1 MNKKPIFEII
11 ADRLR
16 KTEFKDDDIITLGK
30 DFLLPNDEEGLKY
43 IDGAKDGICA
53 YHMGAAEITKKDI
66 EEINTVITFANKGD
80 YDQADSVLE
89 KLCERIRVI
98 NFIDELQDCILA
110 RKDEIEDKFY
120 IYSLH
125 LMTQSANIECVK
137 VGMMI
142 QELFKQSDE
151 VKALVREIDVNNPTT
166 ILSFGAK
173 PAEEL
178 SKISND
184 ILSNSKNVENIEAT
198 KIIKNLSKLIEK
210 VDISDF
216 EKPPKKEGGILSK
229 IFNRGKNLLEKYENM
244 NKEIDVITQ
253 ELLNYKVGLEKDQ
266 NDLKNLYEVVSKH
279 SVDIND
285 YILATEL
292 AEEEIKRKLDDVINT
307 VNVDENDK
315 NREVA
320 RVQGIL
326 DMVSQKKYD
335 LETVKSVSLQTLP
348 MIEIM
353 ANNNIGLARKLQSSL
368 ITTLPLFE
376 NAIVLALQTKKQIL
390 LKNTFTTLD
399 KATEELMKRNAV
411 NITKTAVDIA
421 KVSNTSPIS
430 IETLKQNFEV
440 VQKGIK
446 EIRDLRE
453 KARIDREKNIEEIHN
468 FNAKMEKEK
477 VMKLN

>member
-1 MNKKPIFEII
+1 MKKEILKKENKENEEVVEII
-11 ADRLR
+11 DE
-16 KTEFKDDDIITLGK
+16 KEEKK
-30 DFLLPNDEEGLKY
+30 EENLLN
-43 IDGAKDGICA
+43 
-53 YHMGAAEITKKDI
+53 
-66 EEINTVITFANKGD
+66 
-80 YDQADSVLE
+80 LE
-89 KLCERIRVI
+89 KPA
-98 NFIDELQDCILA
+98 ILEENYQIT
-110 RKDEIEDKFY
+110 R
-120 IYSLH
+120 
-125 LMTQSANIECVK
+125 
-137 VGMMI
+137 
-142 QELFKQSDE
+142 KQSDE
-151 VKALVREIDVNNPTT
+151 VKALVREIDVNNSAT
-166 ILSFGAK
+166 ILNFGSK

-178 SKISND
+178 SRISNE
-184 ILSNSKNVENIEAT
+184 ILSSSKNVENIEAT
-198 KIIKNLSKLIEK
+198 KIIKNLSKIIEK

-216 EKPPKKEGGILSK
+216 EKPPRKEGGILSK
-229 IFNRGKNLLEKYENM
+229 IFNRGKNFLEKYENM
-244 NKEIDVITQ
+244 NKEIEVITQ
-253 ELLNYKVGLEKDQ
+253 ELLNYKASLEKDQ
-266 NDLKNLYEVVSKH
+266 DDLKKLYEVVSKH
-279 SVDIND
+279 SVEIND

-292 AEEEIKRKLDDVINT
+292 AEEEVKRKLDDITNT

-315 NREVA
+315 NREIA
-320 RVQGIL
+320 RTQGLL

-335 LETVKSVSLQTLP
+335 LETVKAVSLQTLP

-353 ANNNIGLARKLQSSL
+353 AGNNIGLARKLQSSL

-399 KATEELMKRNAV
+399 KATEDLMKRNAV

>member
-1 MNKKPIFEII
+1 MKKEILKKENKENEEVVEII
-11 ADRLR
+11 DENEE
-16 KTEFKDDDIITLGK
+16 KKEEN
-30 DFLLPNDEEGLKY
+30 LLN
-43 IDGAKDGICA
+43 
-53 YHMGAAEITKKDI
+53 
-66 EEINTVITFANKGD
+66 
-80 YDQADSVLE
+80 LE
-89 KLCERIRVI
+89 KPA
-98 NFIDELQDCILA
+98 ILEENYQIT
-110 RKDEIEDKFY
+110 R
-120 IYSLH
+120 
-125 LMTQSANIECVK
+125 
-137 VGMMI
+137 
-142 QELFKQSDE
+142 KQSDE
-151 VKALVREIDVNNPTT
+151 VKALVREIDVNNSAT
-166 ILSFGAK
+166 ILNFGSK

-178 SKISND
+178 SRISNE
-184 ILSNSKNVENIEAT
+184 ILSSSKNVENIEAT
-198 KIIKNLSKLIEK
+198 KIIKNLSKIIEK

-216 EKPPKKEGGILSK
+216 EKPPRKEGGILSK
-229 IFNRGKNLLEKYENM
+229 IFNRGKNFLEKYENM
-244 NKEIDVITQ
+244 NKEIEVITQ
-253 ELLNYKVGLEKDQ
+253 ELLNYKASLEKDQ
-266 NDLKNLYEVVSKH
+266 DDLKKLYEVVSKH
-279 SVDIND
+279 SVEIND

-292 AEEEIKRKLDDVINT
+292 AEEEVKRKLDDITNT

-315 NREVA
+315 NREIA
-320 RVQGIL
+320 RTQGLL

-335 LETVKSVSLQTLP
+335 LETVKAVSLQTLP

-353 ANNNIGLARKLQSSL
+353 AGNNIGLARKLQSSL

-376 NAIVLALQTKKQIL
+376 NAIILALQTKKEIL

-399 KATEELMKRNAV
+399 KATEDLMKRNAV

>member
-1 MNKKPIFEII
+1 MKKEILKKENEEVVEII
-11 ADRLR
+11 DENE
-16 KTEFKDDDIITLGK
+16 KKEEN
-30 DFLLPNDEEGLKY
+30 LLN
-43 IDGAKDGICA
+43 
-53 YHMGAAEITKKDI
+53 
-66 EEINTVITFANKGD
+66 
-80 YDQADSVLE
+80 LE
-89 KLCERIRVI
+89 KPVI
-98 NFIDELQDCILA
+98 LEENYQIT
-110 RKDEIEDKFY
+110 R
-120 IYSLH
+120 
-125 LMTQSANIECVK
+125 
-137 VGMMI
+137 
-142 QELFKQSDE
+142 KQSDE
-151 VKALVREIDVNNPTT
+151 VKALVREIDVNNSAS
-166 ILSFGAK
+166 ILNFGSK

-178 SKISND
+178 SRISNE
-184 ILSNSKNVENIEAT
+184 ILSSSKNVENIEAT

-210 VDISDF
+210 VDISEF
-216 EKPPKKEGGILSK
+216 EKPPKKEGGFLSK
-229 IFNRGKNLLEKYENM
+229 IFNRGKNFLEKYENM
-244 NKEIDVITQ
+244 NKEIEVITQ
-253 ELLNYKVGLEKDQ
+253 ELMNYKVSLEKDQ
-266 NDLKNLYEVVSKH
+266 DDLKKLYEVVSKH
-279 SVDIND
+279 SVEIND

-292 AEEEIKRKLDDVINT
+292 AEEEVRRKLDDITNT

-315 NREVA
+315 NREIA
-320 RVQGIL
+320 RTQGLL

-335 LETVKSVSLQTLP
+335 LETVKAVSLQTLP

-353 ANNNIGLARKLQSSL
+353 AGNNIGLARKLQSSL

-399 KATEELMKRNAV
+399 KATEDLMKRNAV

>member
-1 MNKKPIFEII
+1 MKKEILKKENEEVVEII
-11 ADRLR
+11 DENEE
-16 KTEFKDDDIITLGK
+16 KKEEN
-30 DFLLPNDEEGLKY
+30 LLN
-43 IDGAKDGICA
+43 
-53 YHMGAAEITKKDI
+53 
-66 EEINTVITFANKGD
+66 
-80 YDQADSVLE
+80 LE
-89 KLCERIRVI
+89 KPA
-98 NFIDELQDCILA
+98 ILEENYQIT
-110 RKDEIEDKFY
+110 R
-120 IYSLH
+120 
-125 LMTQSANIECVK
+125 
-137 VGMMI
+137 
-142 QELFKQSDE
+142 KQSDE
-151 VKALVREIDVNNPTT
+151 VKALVREIDVNNSAT
-166 ILSFGAK
+166 ILNFGSK

-178 SKISND
+178 SRISNE
-184 ILSNSKNVENIEAT
+184 ILSSSKNVENIEAT
-198 KIIKNLSKLIEK
+198 KIIKNLSKIIEK

-216 EKPPKKEGGILSK
+216 EKPPRKEGGILSK
-229 IFNRGKNLLEKYENM
+229 IFNRGKNFLEKYENM
-244 NKEIDVITQ
+244 NKEIEVITQ
-253 ELLNYKVGLEKDQ
+253 ELLNYKASLEKDQ
-266 NDLKNLYEVVSKH
+266 DDLKKLYEVVSKH
-279 SVDIND
+279 SVEIND

-292 AEEEIKRKLDDVINT
+292 AEEEVKRKLDDITNT

-315 NREVA
+315 NREIA
-320 RVQGIL
+320 RTQALL

-335 LETVKSVSLQTLP
+335 LETVKAVSLQTLP

-353 ANNNIGLARKLQSSL
+353 AGNNIGLARKLQSSL

-399 KATEELMKRNAV
+399 KATEDLMKRNAV
-411 NITKTAVDIA
+411 NITKTAIDIA

>member
-1 MNKKPIFEII
+1 MKKEILKKENEEVVEII
-11 ADRLR
+11 DENEE
-16 KTEFKDDDIITLGK
+16 KKEEN
-30 DFLLPNDEEGLKY
+30 LLN
-43 IDGAKDGICA
+43 
-53 YHMGAAEITKKDI
+53 
-66 EEINTVITFANKGD
+66 
-80 YDQADSVLE
+80 LE
-89 KLCERIRVI
+89 KPA
-98 NFIDELQDCILA
+98 ILEENYQIT
-110 RKDEIEDKFY
+110 R
-120 IYSLH
+120 
-125 LMTQSANIECVK
+125 
-137 VGMMI
+137 
-142 QELFKQSDE
+142 KQSDE
-151 VKALVREIDVNNPTT
+151 VKALVREIDVNNSAT
-166 ILSFGAK
+166 ILNFGSK

-178 SKISND
+178 SRISNE
-184 ILSNSKNVENIEAT
+184 ILSSSKNVENIEAT
-198 KIIKNLSKLIEK
+198 KIIKNLSKIIEK

-216 EKPPKKEGGILSK
+216 EKPPRKEGGFLSK
-229 IFNRGKNLLEKYENM
+229 IFNRGKNFLEKYENM
-244 NKEIDVITQ
+244 NKEIEVITQ
-253 ELLNYKVGLEKDQ
+253 ELLNYKASLEKDQ
-266 NDLKNLYEVVSKH
+266 DDLKKLYEVVSKH
-279 SVDIND
+279 SVEIND

-292 AEEEIKRKLDDVINT
+292 AEEEVRRKLNDITNT

-315 NREVA
+315 NREIA
-320 RVQGIL
+320 RTQGLL

-335 LETVKSVSLQTLP
+335 LETVKAVSLQTLP

-353 ANNNIGLARKLQSSL
+353 AGNNIGLARKLQSSL

-399 KATEELMKRNAV
+399 KATEDLMKRNAV

>member
-1 MNKKPIFEII
+1 MKKEILKKENKENEEVVEII
-11 ADRLR
+11 DENEE
-16 KTEFKDDDIITLGK
+16 KKEEN
-30 DFLLPNDEEGLKY
+30 LLN
-43 IDGAKDGICA
+43 
-53 YHMGAAEITKKDI
+53 
-66 EEINTVITFANKGD
+66 
-80 YDQADSVLE
+80 LE
-89 KLCERIRVI
+89 KPA
-98 NFIDELQDCILA
+98 ILEENYQIT
-110 RKDEIEDKFY
+110 R
-120 IYSLH
+120 
-125 LMTQSANIECVK
+125 
-137 VGMMI
+137 
-142 QELFKQSDE
+142 KQSDE
-151 VKALVREIDVNNPTT
+151 VKALVREIDVNNSAT
-166 ILSFGAK
+166 ILNFGSK

-178 SKISND
+178 SRISNE
-184 ILSNSKNVENIEAT
+184 ILSSSKNVENIEAT
-198 KIIKNLSKLIEK
+198 KIIEK

-216 EKPPKKEGGILSK
+216 EKPPRKEGGILSK
-229 IFNRGKNLLEKYENM
+229 IFNRGKNFLEKYENM
-244 NKEIDVITQ
+244 NKEIEVITQ
-253 ELLNYKVGLEKDQ
+253 ELLNYKASLEKDQ
-266 NDLKNLYEVVSKH
+266 DDLKKLYEVVSKH
-279 SVDIND
+279 SVEIND

-292 AEEEIKRKLDDVINT
+292 AEEEVKRKLDDITNT

-315 NREVA
+315 NREIA
-320 RVQGIL
+320 RTQGLL

-335 LETVKSVSLQTLP
+335 LETVKAVSLQTLP

-353 ANNNIGLARKLQSSL
+353 AGNNIGLARKLQSSL

-399 KATEELMKRNAV
+399 KATEDLMKRNAV
-411 NITKTAVDIA
+411 NITKTAIDIA

>member
-1 MNKKPIFEII
+1 MKKEILKKENKENEEVVEII
-11 ADRLR
+11 DENEE
-16 KTEFKDDDIITLGK
+16 KKEEN
-30 DFLLPNDEEGLKY
+30 LLN
-43 IDGAKDGICA
+43 
-53 YHMGAAEITKKDI
+53 
-66 EEINTVITFANKGD
+66 
-80 YDQADSVLE
+80 LE
-89 KLCERIRVI
+89 KPA
-98 NFIDELQDCILA
+98 ILEENYQIT
-110 RKDEIEDKFY
+110 R
-120 IYSLH
+120 
-125 LMTQSANIECVK
+125 
-137 VGMMI
+137 
-142 QELFKQSDE
+142 KQSDE
-151 VKALVREIDVNNPTT
+151 VKALVREIDVNNSAT
-166 ILSFGAK
+166 ILNFGSK
-173 PAEEL
+173 PTEEL
-178 SKISND
+178 SRISNE
-184 ILSNSKNVENIEAT
+184 ILSSSKNVENIEAT
-198 KIIKNLSKLIEK
+198 KIIKNLSKIIEK

-216 EKPPKKEGGILSK
+216 EKPPRKEGGILSK
-229 IFNRGKNLLEKYENM
+229 IFNRGKNFLEKYENM
-244 NKEIDVITQ
+244 NKEIEVITQ
-253 ELLNYKVGLEKDQ
+253 ELLNYKASLEKDQ
-266 NDLKNLYEVVSKH
+266 DDLKKLYEVVSKH
-279 SVDIND
+279 SVEIND

-292 AEEEIKRKLDDVINT
+292 AEEEVKRKLDDITNT

-315 NREVA
+315 NREIA
-320 RVQGIL
+320 RTQGLL

-335 LETVKSVSLQTLP
+335 LETVKAVSLQTLP

-353 ANNNIGLARKLQSSL
+353 AGNNIGLARKLQSSL

-399 KATEELMKRNAV
+399 KATEDLMKRNAV

>member
-1 MNKKPIFEII
+1 MKKEILKKEKEKVVEII
-11 ADRLR
+11 DENEE
-16 KTEFKDDDIITLGK
+16 KKEEN
-30 DFLLPNDEEGLKY
+30 LLN
-43 IDGAKDGICA
+43 
-53 YHMGAAEITKKDI
+53 
-66 EEINTVITFANKGD
+66 
-80 YDQADSVLE
+80 LE
-89 KLCERIRVI
+89 KPA
-98 NFIDELQDCILA
+98 ILEENYQIT
-110 RKDEIEDKFY
+110 R
-120 IYSLH
+120 
-125 LMTQSANIECVK
+125 
-137 VGMMI
+137 
-142 QELFKQSDE
+142 KQSDE
-151 VKALVREIDVNNPTT
+151 VKALVREIDVNNSAT
-166 ILSFGAK
+166 ILSFGSK

-178 SKISND
+178 SRISNE
-184 ILSNSKNVENIEAT
+184 ILSSSKNVENIEAT

-210 VDISDF
+210 VDISEF
-216 EKPPKKEGGILSK
+216 EKPPRKEGGILSK
-229 IFNRGKNLLEKYENM
+229 IFNRGKNFLEKYENM
-244 NKEIDVITQ
+244 NKEIEVITQ
-253 ELLNYKVGLEKDQ
+253 ELLNYKASLEKDQ
-266 NDLKNLYEVVSKH
+266 DDLKKLYEVVSKH
-279 SVDIND
+279 SVEIND

-292 AEEEIKRKLDDVINT
+292 AEEEVKRKLDDITNT

-315 NREVA
+315 NREIA
-320 RVQGIL
+320 RTQGLL

-335 LETVKSVSLQTLP
+335 LETVKAVSLQTLP

-353 ANNNIGLARKLQSSL
+353 AGNNIGLARKLQSSL

-399 KATEELMKRNAV
+399 KATEDLMKRNAV

>member
-1 MNKKPIFEII
+1 MKKEILKKENEEVVEII
-11 ADRLR
+11 DENEE
-16 KTEFKDDDIITLGK
+16 KKEEN
-30 DFLLPNDEEGLKY
+30 LLN
-43 IDGAKDGICA
+43 
-53 YHMGAAEITKKDI
+53 
-66 EEINTVITFANKGD
+66 
-80 YDQADSVLE
+80 LE
-89 KLCERIRVI
+89 KPA
-98 NFIDELQDCILA
+98 ILEENYQIT
-110 RKDEIEDKFY
+110 R
-120 IYSLH
+120 
-125 LMTQSANIECVK
+125 
-137 VGMMI
+137 
-142 QELFKQSDE
+142 KQSDE
-151 VKALVREIDVNNPTT
+151 VKALVREIDVNNSAT
-166 ILSFGAK
+166 ILNFGSK

-178 SKISND
+178 SRISNE
-184 ILSNSKNVENIEAT
+184 ILSSSKNVENIEAT
-198 KIIKNLSKLIEK
+198 KIIKNLSKIIEK

-216 EKPPKKEGGILSK
+216 EKPPRKEGGILSK
-229 IFNRGKNLLEKYENM
+229 IFNRGKNFLEKYENM
-244 NKEIDVITQ
+244 NKEIEVITQ
-253 ELLNYKVGLEKDQ
+253 ELLNYKASLEKDQ
-266 NDLKNLYEVVSKH
+266 DDLKKLYEVVSKH
-279 SVDIND
+279 SVEIND

-292 AEEEIKRKLDDVINT
+292 AEEEVKRKLDDITNT

-315 NREVA
+315 NREIA
-320 RVQGIL
+320 RTQGLL

-335 LETVKSVSLQTLP
+335 LETVKAVSLQTLP

-353 ANNNIGLARKLQSSL
+353 AGNNIGLARKLQSSL

-399 KATEELMKRNAV
+399 KATEDLMKRNAV

-453 KARIDREKNIEEIHN
+453 KARIDREKNIKEIHN

>member
-1 MNKKPIFEII
+1 MKKEIKEVDKEVNEEIVEIIDEKEEKEENLLNLQKPIILE
-11 ADRLR
+11 
-16 KTEFKDDDIITLGK
+16 ENYQIT
-30 DFLLPNDEEGLKY
+30 
-43 IDGAKDGICA
+43 
-53 YHMGAAEITKKDI
+53 
-66 EEINTVITFANKGD
+66 
-80 YDQADSVLE
+80 
-89 KLCERIRVI
+89 R
-98 NFIDELQDCILA
+98 
-110 RKDEIEDKFY
+110 
-120 IYSLH
+120 
-125 LMTQSANIECVK
+125 
-137 VGMMI
+137 
-142 QELFKQSDE
+142 KQSDE
-151 VKALVREIDVNNPTT
+151 VKALVREIDVNNSAS
-166 ILSFGAK
+166 ILNFGSK

-178 SKISND
+178 SRISNE
-184 ILSNSKNVENIEAT
+184 ILSSSKNVENIEAT

-210 VDISDF
+210 VDISEF
-216 EKPPKKEGGILSK
+216 EKPPKKEGGFLSK
-229 IFNRGKNLLEKYENM
+229 IFNRGKNFLEKYENM
-244 NKEIDVITQ
+244 NKEIETITQ
-253 ELLNYKVGLEKDQ
+253 ELMNYKVSLEKDQ
-266 NDLKNLYEVVSKH
+266 DDLKKLYEVVSKH
-279 SVDIND
+279 SVEIND

-292 AEEEIKRKLDDVINT
+292 AEEEVRRKLDDITNT
-307 VNVDENDK
+307 INVDENDK
-315 NREVA
+315 NREIA
-320 RVQGIL
+320 RTQGLL

-335 LETVKSVSLQTLP
+335 LETVKAVSLQTLP

-353 ANNNIGLARKLQSSL
+353 AGNNIGLARKLQSSL

>member
-1 MNKKPIFEII
+1 MKKEIKEVDKEVNEEIVEIIDEKEEKEENLLNLEKPIILE
-11 ADRLR
+11 
-16 KTEFKDDDIITLGK
+16 ENYQIT
-30 DFLLPNDEEGLKY
+30 
-43 IDGAKDGICA
+43 
-53 YHMGAAEITKKDI
+53 
-66 EEINTVITFANKGD
+66 
-80 YDQADSVLE
+80 
-89 KLCERIRVI
+89 R
-98 NFIDELQDCILA
+98 
-110 RKDEIEDKFY
+110 
-120 IYSLH
+120 
-125 LMTQSANIECVK
+125 
-137 VGMMI
+137 
-142 QELFKQSDE
+142 KQSDE
-151 VKALVREIDVNNPTT
+151 VKALVREIDVNNSAS
-166 ILSFGAK
+166 ILNFGSK

-178 SKISND
+178 SRISNE
-184 ILSNSKNVENIEAT
+184 ILSSSKNVENIEAT

-210 VDISDF
+210 VDISEF
-216 EKPPKKEGGILSK
+216 EKPPKKEGGFLSK
-229 IFNRGKNLLEKYENM
+229 IFNRGKNFLEKYENM
-244 NKEIDVITQ
+244 NKEIETITQ
-253 ELLNYKVGLEKDQ
+253 ELMNYKVSLEKDQ
-266 NDLKNLYEVVSKH
+266 DDLKKLYEVVSKH
-279 SVDIND
+279 SVEIND

-292 AEEEIKRKLDDVINT
+292 AEEEVRRKLDDITNT
-307 VNVDENDK
+307 INVDENDK
-315 NREVA
+315 NREIA
-320 RVQGIL
+320 RTQGLL

-335 LETVKSVSLQTLP
+335 LETVKAVSLQTLP

-353 ANNNIGLARKLQSSL
+353 AGNNIGLARKLQSSL

>member
-1 MNKKPIFEII
+1 MKKEILKKENEEVVEII
-11 ADRLR
+11 DENE
-16 KTEFKDDDIITLGK
+16 KKEEN
-30 DFLLPNDEEGLKY
+30 LLN
-43 IDGAKDGICA
+43 
-53 YHMGAAEITKKDI
+53 
-66 EEINTVITFANKGD
+66 
-80 YDQADSVLE
+80 LE
-89 KLCERIRVI
+89 KPA
-98 NFIDELQDCILA
+98 ILEENYQIT
-110 RKDEIEDKFY
+110 R
-120 IYSLH
+120 
-125 LMTQSANIECVK
+125 
-137 VGMMI
+137 
-142 QELFKQSDE
+142 KQSDE
-151 VKALVREIDVNNPTT
+151 VKSLVREIDVNNSAT
-166 ILSFGAK
+166 ILNFGSK

-178 SKISND
+178 SRISNE
-184 ILSNSKNVENIEAT
+184 ILSSSKNVENIEAT
-198 KIIKNLSKLIEK
+198 KIIKNLSKIIEK

-216 EKPPKKEGGILSK
+216 EKPPRKEGGILSK
-229 IFNRGKNLLEKYENM
+229 IFNRGKNFLEKYENV
-244 NKEIDVITQ
+244 NKEIEVITQ
-253 ELLNYKVGLEKDQ
+253 ELLNYKASLEKDQ
-266 NDLKNLYEVVSKH
+266 DDLKKLYEVVSKH
-279 SVDIND
+279 SVEIND

-292 AEEEIKRKLDDVINT
+292 AEEEVKRKLDDIINT

-315 NREVA
+315 NREIA
-320 RVQGIL
+320 RTQGLL

-335 LETVKSVSLQTLP
+335 LETVKAVSLQTLP

-353 ANNNIGLARKLQSSL
+353 AGNNIGLARKLQSSL

-399 KATEELMKRNAV
+399 KATEDLMKRNAV

>member
-1 MNKKPIFEII
+1 MERRENVIEMKETNEIVDENIEKKEE
-11 ADRLR
+11 D
-16 KTEFKDDDIITLGK
+16 
-30 DFLLPNDEEGLKY
+30 LLN
-43 IDGAKDGICA
+43 
-53 YHMGAAEITKKDI
+53 
-66 EEINTVITFANKGD
+66 
-80 YDQADSVLE
+80 LE
-89 KLCERIRVI
+89 KPVILQENYQLIR
-98 NFIDELQDCILA
+98 
-110 RKDEIEDKFY
+110 
-120 IYSLH
+120 
-125 LMTQSANIECVK
+125 
-137 VGMMI
+137 
-142 QELFKQSDE
+142 KQSDE

-229 IFNRGKNLLEKYENM
+229 IFNRSKNLLEKYENM

-421 KVSNTSPIS
+421 KVTNTSPIS
-430 IETLKQNFEV
+430 IETLKQNFAV
-440 VQKGIK
+440 VQKGI
-446 EIRDLRE
+446 EEVRSLRE
-453 KARIDREKNIEEIHN
+453 KARKDREKNIEEIHN
-468 FNAKMEKEK
+468 FNKKLEQDK

>member
-1 MNKKPIFEII
+1 MKKEILKKENEEVVEII
-11 ADRLR
+11 DENE
-16 KTEFKDDDIITLGK
+16 KKEEN
-30 DFLLPNDEEGLKY
+30 LLN
-43 IDGAKDGICA
+43 
-53 YHMGAAEITKKDI
+53 
-66 EEINTVITFANKGD
+66 
-80 YDQADSVLE
+80 LE
-89 KLCERIRVI
+89 KPA
-98 NFIDELQDCILA
+98 ILEENYQIT
-110 RKDEIEDKFY
+110 R
-120 IYSLH
+120 
-125 LMTQSANIECVK
+125 
-137 VGMMI
+137 
-142 QELFKQSDE
+142 KQSDE
-151 VKALVREIDVNNPTT
+151 VKALVREIDVNNSAT
-166 ILSFGAK
+166 ILNFGSK

-178 SKISND
+178 SRISNE
-184 ILSNSKNVENIEAT
+184 ILSSSKNVENIEAT
-198 KIIKNLSKLIEK
+198 KIIKNLSKIIEK

-216 EKPPKKEGGILSK
+216 EKPPRKEGGILSK
-229 IFNRGKNLLEKYENM
+229 IFNRGKNFLEKYENM
-244 NKEIDVITQ
+244 NKEIEVITQ
-253 ELLNYKVGLEKDQ
+253 ELLNYKASLEKDQ
-266 NDLKNLYEVVSKH
+266 DDLKKLYEVVSKH
-279 SVDIND
+279 SVEIND

-292 AEEEIKRKLDDVINT
+292 AEEEVKRKLDDITNT

-315 NREVA
+315 NREIA
-320 RVQGIL
+320 RTQALL

-335 LETVKSVSLQTLP
+335 LETVKAVSLQTLP

-353 ANNNIGLARKLQSSL
+353 AGNNIGLARKLQSSL

-399 KATEELMKRNAV
+399 KATEDLMKRNAV

>member
-1 MNKKPIFEII
+1 MKETNEIVDENIEKKEE
-11 ADRLR
+11 D
-16 KTEFKDDDIITLGK
+16 
-30 DFLLPNDEEGLKY
+30 LLN
-43 IDGAKDGICA
+43 
-53 YHMGAAEITKKDI
+53 
-66 EEINTVITFANKGD
+66 
-80 YDQADSVLE
+80 LE
-89 KLCERIRVI
+89 KPVILQENYQLIR
-98 NFIDELQDCILA
+98 
-110 RKDEIEDKFY
+110 
-120 IYSLH
+120 
-125 LMTQSANIECVK
+125 
-137 VGMMI
+137 
-142 QELFKQSDE
+142 KQSDE

-353 ANNNIGLARKLQSSL
+353 AGNNIGLARKLQSSL

-376 NAIVLALQTKKQIL
+376 NAIILALQTKKEIL

-399 KATEELMKRNAV
+399 KATEDLMKRNAV

-421 KVSNTSPIS
+421 KVTNTSPIS
-430 IETLKQNFEV
+430 IETLKQNFAV
-440 VQKGIK
+440 VQKGI
-446 EIRDLRE
+446 EEVRSLRE
-453 KARIDREKNIEEIHN
+453 KARKDREKNIEEIHN
-468 FNAKMEKEK
+468 FNKKLEQEK

>member
-1 MNKKPIFEII
+1 MKKEILKKENKKNEEVVEII
-11 ADRLR
+11 DENEE
-16 KTEFKDDDIITLGK
+16 KKEEN
-30 DFLLPNDEEGLKY
+30 LLN
-43 IDGAKDGICA
+43 
-53 YHMGAAEITKKDI
+53 
-66 EEINTVITFANKGD
+66 
-80 YDQADSVLE
+80 LE
-89 KLCERIRVI
+89 KPA
-98 NFIDELQDCILA
+98 ILEENYQIT
-110 RKDEIEDKFY
+110 R
-120 IYSLH
+120 
-125 LMTQSANIECVK
+125 
-137 VGMMI
+137 
-142 QELFKQSDE
+142 KQSDE
-151 VKALVREIDVNNPTT
+151 VKALVREIDVNNSAT
-166 ILSFGAK
+166 ILNFGSK

-178 SKISND
+178 SRISNE
-184 ILSNSKNVENIEAT
+184 ILSSSKNVENIEAT
-198 KIIKNLSKLIEK
+198 KIIKNLSKIIEK

-216 EKPPKKEGGILSK
+216 EKPPRKEGGILSK
-229 IFNRGKNLLEKYENM
+229 IFNRGKNFLEKYENM
-244 NKEIDVITQ
+244 NKEIEVITQ
-253 ELLNYKVGLEKDQ
+253 ELLNYKASLEKDQ
-266 NDLKNLYEVVSKH
+266 DDLKKLYEVVSKH
-279 SVDIND
+279 SVEIND

-292 AEEEIKRKLDDVINT
+292 AEEEVKRKLDDITNT

-315 NREVA
+315 NREIA
-320 RVQGIL
+320 RTQGLL

-335 LETVKSVSLQTLP
+335 LETVKAVSLQTLP

-353 ANNNIGLARKLQSSL
+353 AGNNIGLARKLQSSL

-399 KATEELMKRNAV
+399 KATEDLMKRNAV